1 MAHKTDVVERAM
13 GVRNERGEAEKKKF
27 SLFWDVAEHIVS
39 RKTSHETLQSYAMAR
54 QENTYSYL
62 LYLLLD
68 YF

>member
-13 GVRNERGEAEKKKF
+13 GVRNERREAEKKF

-39 RKTSHETLQSYAMAR
+39 RKTSHETLQSYAVAR